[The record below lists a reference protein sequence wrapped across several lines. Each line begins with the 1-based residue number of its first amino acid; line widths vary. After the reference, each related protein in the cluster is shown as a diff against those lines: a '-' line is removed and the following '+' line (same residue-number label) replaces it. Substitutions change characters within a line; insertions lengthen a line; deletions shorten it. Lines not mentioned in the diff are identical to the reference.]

1 MNSTVKILKI
11 FGFVRKRL
19 PKASMVVGWQIA
31 NKVKKSR
38 AQHGVIGFH
47 KTGNEVFTVICMIE
61 FKLKLSLFSMMQVC
75 GYPSLMLRLFGPA
88 VRNFR
93 FDPIDGGGLGRLIF
107 MFVNLI
113 QWTI

>member
-38 AQHGVIGFH
+38 AQHGVFWLFH
-47 KTGNEVFTVICMIE
+47 LN
-61 FKLKLSLFSMMQVC
+61 
-75 GYPSLMLRLFGPA
+75 
-88 VRNFR
+88 
-93 FDPIDGGGLGRLIF
+93 
-107 MFVNLI
+107 
-113 QWTI
+113 